1 MQNNL
6 CKSKQRPIKLNSN
19 SSRATNIGFSLVGCA
34 FYRFF
39 FFIVKL
45 NVKLICLLMR
55 FCIKNTGLLLS
66 LLLFLCFYLKC
77 HLASAAL
84 MTLQCVVYLSPIY
97 VHVIQVKGLSILTFV
112 NWRWNDSFLVSV
124 ADGCNHQ
131 MTWYKRL
138 KKTWFWTIHRHT
150 TKQHQE
156 TPFHMDGVCH
166 KER

>member
-6 CKSKQRPIKLNSN
+6 CKSQQRPIKLNSN

-112 NWRWNDSFLVSV
+112 NWR
-124 ADGCNHQ
+124 
-131 MTWYKRL
+131 
-138 KKTWFWTIHRHT
+138 
-150 TKQHQE
+150 
-156 TPFHMDGVCH
+156 
-166 KER
+166 